1 LLRMHSHSLQPGA
14 QNKAVEA
21 QIQAS

>member
-1 LLRMHSHSLQPGA
+1 LLRMHSQSLQPGT